1 LDKKEKEKL
10 MGEFD
15 DIKSVREIMQ
25 EKREKAKKILPV
37 SKSAQKEYIRD
48 FLARNQEKFEECM
61 NQLAEYD
68 PKTYVTIYAQLTKHM
83 IPKQS
88 EMSVTHGLDDDF
100 KQLMALGMTTVE
112 DEDEINVLDIR
123 KAPEIQDAEFEELND
138 WVDGSSDR
146 KGNR

>member
-1 LDKKEKEKL
+1 

-15 DIKSVREIMQ
+15 DIKSVREMMQ

-61 NQLAEYD
+61 NQLADYD

-112 DEDEINVLDIR
+112 DEDEANVLDIR

>member
-1 LDKKEKEKL
+1 

-61 NQLAEYD
+61 NELAQYD

-88 EMSVTHGLDDDF
+88 EMSVTHGLDEDF
-100 KQLMALGMTTVE
+100 KQLAALSLTKVKEGNELDVSRVE
-112 DEDEINVLDIR
+112 Q
-123 KAPEIQDAEFEELND
+123 IQDADYEELND
-138 WVDGSSDR
+138 LANGTRD
-146 KGNR
+146 

>member
-1 LDKKEKEKL
+1 

-112 DEDEINVLDIR
+112 DEDEVNVLDIR
-123 KAPEIQDAEFEELND
+123 KAPEIQDADFEELDN
-138 WVDGSSDR
+138 WVDGTSDR

>member
-1 LDKKEKEKL
+1 

-112 DEDEINVLDIR
+112 DEDEVNVLDIR
-123 KAPEIQDAEFEELND
+123 KAPEIQDSEFEELND

>member
-1 LDKKEKEKL
+1 

-112 DEDEINVLDIR
+112 DEDEVNVLDIR
-123 KAPEIQDAEFEELND
+123 KAPEIQDADFEELDD
-138 WVDGSSDR
+138 WVDGTSDR

>member
-1 LDKKEKEKL
+1 

>member
-1 LDKKEKEKL
+1 

-112 DEDEINVLDIR
+112 DEDEVNVLDIR
-123 KAPEIQDAEFEELND
+123 KAPEIQDAEFEELDD
-138 WVDGSSDR
+138 WADGTSDR

>member
-1 LDKKEKEKL
+1 

-15 DIKSVREIMQ
+15 NIKTVAEIKHD
-25 EKREKAKKILPV
+25 KREKAKKILPV
-37 SKSAQKEYIRD
+37 NKSAQKEYIRD

-88 EMSVTHGLDDDF
+88 EMSVTHGLDEDF
-100 KQLMALGMTTVE
+100 KQLAAMGRIKTDNNALDVTTMPQ
-112 DEDEINVLDIR
+112 IM
-123 KAPEIQDAEFEELND
+123 DADFEEIKELG
-138 WVDGSSDR
+138 DGTS
-146 KGNR
+146 

>member
-1 LDKKEKEKL
+1 

-15 DIKSVREIMQ
+15 DIKSVREMMQ

-37 SKSAQKEYIRD
+37 SKSAQKEFIRD
-48 FLARNQEKFEECM
+48 FLARHQDKFEDCM

-112 DEDEINVLDIR
+112 DEDEVNVLDIR

>member
-1 LDKKEKEKL
+1 

-15 DIKSVREIMQ
+15 NIKTVAEIKHD
-25 EKREKAKKILPV
+25 KREKAKKILPV

-88 EMSVTHGLDDDF
+88 EMSVTHGLDEDF
-100 KQLMALGMTTVE
+100 KQLAAMGRTKTDNNSLDVTTMPQ
-112 DEDEINVLDIR
+112 IM
-123 KAPEIQDAEFEELND
+123 DADFEEIKELG
-138 WVDGSSDR
+138 DGTS
-146 KGNR
+146 

>member
-1 LDKKEKEKL
+1 

-37 SKSAQKEYIRD
+37 SKSAQKEFIRD
-48 FLARNQEKFEECM
+48 FLARHQDKFEDCM

-68 PKTYVTIYAQLTKHM
+68 PKTYVTIYANLTKHM

-88 EMSVTHGLDDDF
+88 EVSVTHGLDDDF

-112 DEDEINVLDIR
+112 DEDEVNVLDIR